1 LEKSLQPHSVFGTAT
16 AINCL
21 GFYFMATDK
30 KSFLLYCDLIH
41 TVDQLTNEQAGDL
54 FKHILKYVNDQD
66 PQTDNVI
73 TRIAFEPI
81 KQALKRDLLKYESI
95 RQRNSENAR
104 KRWDATAYDRIPND
118 AKNAD
123 NDNDNDSDNDIK
135 DNKGDL
141 VISKKEMKEQQAPR
155 PAVQLEYAD
164 TFDLWFKYKQEK
176 RQGYKKTGMEQFIK
190 TMESKYT
197 PEQFKKCVEYSIT
210 QNYQGVYEPKDLN
223 KIEEN
228 TIKQPKIATL

>member
-1 LEKSLQPHSVFGTAT
+1 
-16 AINCL
+16 
-21 GFYFMATDK
+21 MATDK

-123 NDNDNDSDNDIK
+123 NDNDNDNDSDNDIDIK

-141 VISKKEMKEQQAPR
+141 INSKKEMKHSAPR
-155 PAVQLEYAD
+155 PAMNPEYQN
-164 TFDLWFKYKQEK
+164 TFELWFQYKQEK
-176 RQGYKKTGMEQFIK
+176 RQGYKKTGMEQFIR
-190 TMESKYT
+190 TMEAKYT
-197 PEQFKKCVEYSIT
+197 AEQFKKCVEYSIS
-210 QNYQGVYEPKDLN
+210 QNYQGVFEPKDLN
-223 KIEEN
+223 KIEQPVA
-228 TIKQPKIATL
+228 IKQPKYFNIEDYDK

>member
-123 NDNDNDSDNDIK
+123 NDNDNDIK

>member
-1 LEKSLQPHSVFGTAT
+1 
-16 AINCL
+16 
-21 GFYFMATDK
+21 MATDK